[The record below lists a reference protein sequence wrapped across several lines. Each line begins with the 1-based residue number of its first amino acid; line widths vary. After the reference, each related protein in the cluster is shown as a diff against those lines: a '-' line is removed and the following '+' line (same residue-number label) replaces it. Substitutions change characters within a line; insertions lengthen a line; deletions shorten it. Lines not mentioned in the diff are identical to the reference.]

1 MPVTMSRVALALVLC
16 VAAGL
21 GAGCSEVRGRKT
33 IQDANELYRRG
44 RYRDAVALYEEAQRL
59 VPHLPVL
66 WLNKGYTCRQLL
78 TPGARTPENRQAAD
92 CALDAFKKL
101 QQLAPRDP
109 RGDQL
114 YVQTLFEVDDFP
126 ALEKLFLD
134 RHRAN
139 SADVDVIQ
147 GLGQVYYKQGR
158 WPEALAWYR
167 KGAEIRS
174 KDAVAQYGVGTFI
187 WQILS
192 RHGGGIEMA
201 TFDPRPRPA
210 EDQSATLPPAK
221 KRAPGEGKGRGKGRG
236 KGKGAALPEAPPPP
250 TPPPVGPNAIVGE
263 ARATLADEGIRY
275 LERALAIRPRY
286 PEAMSYLNLLYRQ
299 KSFAYFAEPAQWQ
312 AAVDKAN
319 DWQKRAVELGKISR
333 PGGASLPAGKP

>member
-1 MPVTMSRVALALVLC
+1 MSVTMPRLALALVLC
-16 VAAGL
+16 AAAL
-21 GAGCSEVRGRKT
+21 GTGCTEVRGRKM

-44 RYRDAVALYEEAQRL
+44 HYRDAVALYEEAQRL

-78 TPGARTPENRQAAD
+78 TPGARTPENRQAAQ
-92 CALDAFKKL
+92 CALGAFKKL
-101 QQLAPRDP
+101 QELAPKDP
-109 RGDQL
+109 RGEQL

-126 ALEKLFLD
+126 TLEKLFLD
-134 RHRAN
+134 RHR
-139 SADVDVIQ
+139 SSPADVDVIQ

-167 KGAEIRS
+167 KGAEIRR

-201 TFDPRPRPA
+201 TFDPRPKPA
-210 EDQSATLPPAK
+210 ENQAAPP
-221 KRAPGEGKGRGKGRG
+221 RAPK
-236 KGKGAALPEAPPPP
+236 KGARGGKAKAPPEPPPPP
-250 TPPPVGPNAIVGE
+250 TPPPVGPNAIVGQ
-263 ARATLADEGIRY
+263 ARATLADEGIAY

-299 KSFAYFAEPAQWQ
+299 KSFAYFAEPAKWQ

-319 DWQKRAVELGKISR
+319 GWQKRAAELGRAAEPKKISR
-333 PGGASLPAGKP
+333 GAGASIPAAGTP